1 MTAILNHGDRAAR
14 IVSQRA
20 GGTYANAAAITALV
34 AGDRVNGMLVVNLA
48 TQMAWVFDAASAAV
62 AGAGVLVP
70 DDAPAA
76 GRWLIHATG
85 TGLAAG
91 SIVVTHLDNGVT
103 MAGAGAV
110 GVAGVPFVIYVPIV
124 AGITGAAD
132 DVLVTDSV
140 PIACQILDVKAIVTT
155 IGAGDTWTFRDA
167 AAGAGNALSNAISVA
182 VAGVIPWGVT
192 ALPAALAA
200 ASDIYVRRTDDTTAG
215 AAYILVMPT

>member
-1 MTAILNHGDRAAR
+1 MTAILQYGDRAAR
-14 IVSQRA
+14 EVSARF

-34 AGDRVNGMLVVNLA
+34 ATDRANGMIVANLA
-48 TQMAWVFDAASAAV
+48 TQMLWVYDAASVAV
-62 AGAGVLVP
+62 AGVGVLVP

-91 SIVVTHLDNGVT
+91 SVLVTHLDGEAAL
-103 MAGAGAV
+103 AGAGAV
-110 GVAGVPFVIYVPIV
+110 GTAGVPFVVYAPLT

-140 PIACQILDVKAIVTT
+140 PLACRIVDIKAVVTT
-155 IGAGDTWTFRDA
+155 IGAGDTWTLRDA
-167 AAGAGNALSNAISVA
+167 AAGGGNALSNAISTA

-192 ALPAALAA
+192 AIPADLVA
-200 ASDIYVRRTDDTTAG
+200 ASDLYVRRTDDTTDGVLIITCLPA
-215 AAYILVMPT
+215 

>member
-1 MTAILNHGDRAAR
+1 MTAILQHGDRAAR
-14 IVSQRA
+14 EVSMRV

-34 AGDRVNGMLVVNLA
+34 AGDRVNGMIVMNLA
-48 TQMAWVFDAASAAV
+48 TQMAWVYDAASAAV

-91 SIVVTHLDNGVT
+91 SILTTHLDASVA

-110 GVAGVPFVIYVPIV
+110 GVTGVPSVIYVPV
-124 AGITGAAD
+124 TAGITGAAD

-140 PIACQILDVKAIVTT
+140 PIGMRLVDVKAIVTT
-155 IGAGDTWTFRDA
+155 VGPGDTWTLRDA
-167 AAGAGNALSNAISVA
+167 AAGGGNALSDAISVA

-192 ALPAALAA
+192 AIPGDLAA
-200 ASDIYVRRTDDTTAG
+200 ASDIYLRRSDDTTDG
-215 AAYILVMPT
+215 ALVLTLIPV

>member
-14 IVSQRA
+14 TMSERF

-34 AGDRVNGMLVVNLA
+34 AGDRAAGMVVFNLA
-48 TQMAWVFDAASAAV
+48 TQMFWGFDAASAAA

-76 GRWLIHATG
+76 GRWLVHATG

-91 SIVVTHLDNGVT
+91 SVLTTHLDGAVT

-110 GVAGVPFVIYVPIV
+110 GVTGVPFVIYVPVV

-140 PIACQILDVKAIVTT
+140 PLACQILDIKAIVTT
-155 IGAGDTWTFRDA
+155 VGAGDTWTARDA
-167 AAGAGNALSNAISVA
+167 GAGAGNALSNAISVA

-192 ALPAALAA
+192 ALPAALVA
-200 ASDIYVRRTDDTTAG
+200 ASDIYIRRTDDTTAG
-215 AAYILVMPT
+215 ALVITCLPT

>member
-1 MTAILNHGDRAAR
+1 MTAILPYGDRAAR
-14 IVSQRA
+14 EVSARA

-34 AGDRVNGMLVVNLA
+34 AADRANGMIVANLA
-48 TQMAWVFDAASAAV
+48 TQMLWIYDAASAAA
-62 AGAGVLVP
+62 AGPGVLVP

-91 SIVVTHLDNGVT
+91 SVLVTHLDGEVAL
-103 MAGAGAV
+103 AGAGAV
-110 GVAGVPFVIYVPIV
+110 GTDGVPFVIYVPIV

-140 PIACQILDVKAIVTT
+140 PTACRVIDVKAVVTT
-155 IGAGDTWTFRDA
+155 VGVGDTWTLRDA
-167 AAGAGNALSNAISVA
+167 AGGGGAAITNAISVA

-192 ALPAALAA
+192 AIPADLVA
-200 ASDIYVRRTDDTTAG
+200 ASDLYVRRSDDTTDG
-215 AAYILVMPT
+215 ALIITCLPV